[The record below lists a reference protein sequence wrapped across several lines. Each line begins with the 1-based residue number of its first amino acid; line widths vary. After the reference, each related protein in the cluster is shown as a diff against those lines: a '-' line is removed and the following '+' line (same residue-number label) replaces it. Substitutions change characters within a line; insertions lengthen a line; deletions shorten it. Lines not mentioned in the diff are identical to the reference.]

1 MRWCM
6 YVCSLWDGTMTTVAC
21 PCMHVHPSIGRSLL
35 NTHQPNHTKS
45 NCTTH
50 PNQIKPNPTPRHH
63 THATAGI
70 YGPFDKFVPVL
81 KKDGQYVLLAEDEYN
96 RLKVR
101 RWFID

>member
-21 PCMHVHPSIGRSLL
+21 PCMLSIRPSVARCS
-35 NTHQPNHTKS
+35 THTNQTTPNQTVLRHY
-45 NCTTH
+45 TH

-101 RWFID
+101 GL